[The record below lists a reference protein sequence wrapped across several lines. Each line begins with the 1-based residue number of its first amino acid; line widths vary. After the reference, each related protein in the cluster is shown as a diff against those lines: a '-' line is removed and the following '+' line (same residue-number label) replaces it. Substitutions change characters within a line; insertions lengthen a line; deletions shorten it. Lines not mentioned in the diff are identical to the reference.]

1 MTKTL
6 QTAPE
11 NAPVKPGHA
20 AEIQHTVLIVDGE
33 RKAARTAT
41 EVCTRLGATL
51 GASCELLTARTLAE
65 AREIMARQAVSLLVA
80 DVNLP
85 DGQGLTLIPAL
96 KKNNPEAAVIAM
108 GKVAGVDDIIDALRN
123 GAEDFVPKPF
133 TAGQLRD
140 RLSQALTRQS
150 AAEIAARKNRRK
162 VERLREAVRKLGT
175 ARRTVAKKVDLLCN
189 DLVAAY
195 GEISRQVDSVRVG
208 EDFRKLTEKAAD
220 LEQLLCHTMDW
231 LMRRCGYSNIAVFL
245 ATGES
250 FQLGAYVKYTMA
262 SSPELTEALL
272 NGLVAKA
279 GREGFVR
286 VSADEANH
294 ELTAAELRHLRG
306 HSAIA
311 ANCTYLG
318 DSLAT
323 LVLFRDGASP
333 FTAEDAETFRI
344 IAPLVAVALASHTRE
359 PGSTEDGLLES
370 QDPQPTDGAADGTAD
385 GDTDAPKPDKVDA
398 ADWWKRGEA
407 PPF

>member
-1 MTKTL
+1 MTKTI
-6 QTAPE
+6 QTSL
-11 NAPVKPGHA
+11 
-20 AEIQHTVLIVDGE
+20 AETSTSTSIHHTVLVVDGE
-33 RKAARTAT
+33 RKFVRTVSDA
-41 EVCTRLGATL
+41 CAKL
-51 GASCELLTARTLAE
+51 GASCELLTARNLAE
-65 AREIMARQAVSLLVA
+65 AQEILNRQAVSLLVA

-85 DGQGLTLIPAL
+85 DGDGLTLVPVL
-96 KKNNPEAAVIAM
+96 RKQNPEAGVVAT
-108 GKVAGVDDIIDALRN
+108 GKVTGAEDVIVALRN
-123 GAEDFVPKPF
+123 GAEDFLPKPF
-133 TAGQLRD
+133 TAGQVRD
-140 RLSQALTRQS
+140 RLSQALSRQS
-150 AAEIAARKNRRK
+150 AVEVEARKNRRK
-162 VERLREAVRKLGT
+162 VERLREAVRKLSV
-175 ARRTVAKKVDLLCN
+175 ARKTVAKKVDLLCN

-195 GEISRQVDSVRVG
+195 GEISKQVDTVRVG
-208 EDFRKLTEKAAD
+208 EDFRKLTESAAD

-262 SSPELTEALL
+262 SSPEMTEALL

-286 VSADEANH
+286 LNAEEGEN

-306 HSAIA
+306 QAAIA

-323 LVLFRDGASP
+323 LVLFRDGSSP
-333 FTAEDAETFRI
+333 FTPEDAETFRI

-359 PGSTEDGLLES
+359 PSSDEGTMDEGASEDALDGSDN
-370 QDPQPTDGAADGTAD
+370 
-385 GDTDAPKPDKVDA
+385 DAPKPGKVDA